1 MTQNYLDNDFKDK
14 LYIRIYSNE
23 KIIID
28 NIRYLLYKKYN
39 KYIISINNTLIT
51 TKISSNKK
59 NLLNINNF
67 INY

>member
-39 KYIISINNTLIT
+39 KYIISINNTLI
-51 TKISSNKK
+51 
-59 NLLNINNF
+59 
-67 INY
+67 